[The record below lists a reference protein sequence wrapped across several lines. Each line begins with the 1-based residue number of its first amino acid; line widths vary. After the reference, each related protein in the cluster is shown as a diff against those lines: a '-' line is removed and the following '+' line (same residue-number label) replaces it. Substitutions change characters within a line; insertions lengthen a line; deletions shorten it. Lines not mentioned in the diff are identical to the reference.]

1 MQNKALSNLA
11 MLFIT
16 VLSASG
22 QMKLTKLNPVGTWNF
37 EAQYAPEGYQTGTI
51 IVGQEA
57 KQLTASMSFTGSEY
71 KIPGEKVKQ
80 AGDSLQFAVYLE
92 GEVISIAL
100 KMESNIKMSG
110 KAVYSEGE
118 VPLALT
124 KQDAPTKK

>member
-1 MQNKALSNLA
+1 MKKNILTLMLLSLICLTSLGQQINK
-11 MLFIT
+11 F
-16 VLSASG
+16 
-22 QMKLTKLNPVGTWNF
+22 NPSGTWNF
-37 EAQYAPEGYQTGTI
+37 EALYAPEGYQTGTI

-80 AGDSLQFAVYLE
+80 AGDSLKFAVYLE

-110 KAVYSEGE
+110 KASYSEGE
-118 VPLALT
+118 VPLSLT
-124 KQDAPTKK
+124 KHDPPAKK